1 MILKVQQPT
10 VKEQK
15 KGATMT
21 SKEIKIE
28 MIRHDVKAT
37 EIARTLN
44 ISSQAVVRG
53 RNGLSVSRRIQKA
66 IASSIKRPIDEVF
79 PPKKA
84 A

>member
-1 MILKVQQPT
+1 
-10 VKEQK
+10 
-15 KGATMT
+15 MT

-44 ISSQAVVRG
+44 ISSQAVFRV